1 MAAFSFTMK
10 GTWDW
15 FLIRFVQ
22 SWFVDCLSQDRAFVT
37 DGDVS
42 AAYNTSGDA
51 TDATDS
57 VEGRLNLRMI
67 VPFRDWS
74 NNRAATKDH
83 TTQHW
88 RRPLSDKVQQRQF
101 SCFTIP

>member
-37 DGDVS
+37 DGDVP
-42 AAYNTSGDA
+42 AAYNTSG
-51 TDATDS
+51 
-57 VEGRLNLRMI
+57 V
-67 VPFRDWS
+67 
-74 NNRAATKDH
+74 H
-83 TTQHW
+83 HW
-88 RRPLSDKVQQRQF
+88 RHG
-101 SCFTIP
+101 